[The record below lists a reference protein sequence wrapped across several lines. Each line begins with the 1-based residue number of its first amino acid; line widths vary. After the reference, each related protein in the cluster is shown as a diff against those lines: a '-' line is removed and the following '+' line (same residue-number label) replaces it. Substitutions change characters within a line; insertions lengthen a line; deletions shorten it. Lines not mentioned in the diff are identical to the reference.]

1 MGVWEGVERRDYF
14 VKGVR
19 ERVGVRSI
27 ENDLYVSVFQKLI
40 CSADVFIGADVLIG
54 AGVLIGAKNE

>member
-1 MGVWEGVERRDYF
+1 MCDGGCGRVERRDYF

-27 ENDLYVSVFQKLI
+27 ENDLYVSVFY
-40 CSADVFIGADVLIG
+40 
-54 AGVLIGAKNE
+54 GVVV